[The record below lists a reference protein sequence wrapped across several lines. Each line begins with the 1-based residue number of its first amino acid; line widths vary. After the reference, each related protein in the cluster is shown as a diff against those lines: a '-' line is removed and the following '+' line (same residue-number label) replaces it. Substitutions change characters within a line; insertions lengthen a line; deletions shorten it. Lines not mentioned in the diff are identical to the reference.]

1 MTIYKPYDP
10 DQPYLLPP
18 ILQEWLPE
26 SHLANFIHE
35 MVGELDL
42 GAIHKKYLKRKRD
55 GRGQKP
61 FDPGMMVRLLFYAY
75 CTGKPSSRKIE
86 KASYEE
92 IAYRVLTA
100 NQHPD
105 HDTIAAF
112 RRENL
117 QELAELF
124 SQVLRLCQAVGL
136 VKLGHVALDGTK
148 VKANASKHKA
158 MSYGRMSEAEQQLEQ
173 EVAELLKKAEAA
185 DEAED
190 RHYGKG
196 KSEELLPKE
205 LTRRQQRL
213 EKIRQAK
220 VALEQEAK
228 EQARQAAAEAEAK
241 IARRRR
247 QEEETGQKAK
257 GREPQVPDAEQVVP
271 EAKAQRNFTDPESRI
286 MKDGASKSF
295 EQAYNAQAVV
305 DAHRQVIVAAEVTD
319 QPNDKQQ
326 LVPMLEK
333 AAANLGSTPEKA
345 SADTGY
351 FSEAAVTDE
360 RLKDID
366 LYVATRRQK
375 HGEPELP
382 ETGPGATVKQQM
394 EEKLRTAAGRAV
406 YKMRKAIVEPVF
418 GQIKEVRGFRRFS
431 FRGREKV
438 RAEWRLICLTH
449 NVLKLYRE
457 KVSAPRLAAA

>member
-1 MTIYKPYDP
+1 M
-10 DQPYLLPP
+10 
-18 ILQEWLPE
+18 
-26 SHLANFIHE
+26 
-35 MVGELDL
+35 
-42 GAIHKKYLKRKRD
+42 
-55 GRGQKP
+55 
-61 FDPGMMVRLLFYAY
+61 
-75 CTGKPSSRKIE
+75 
-86 KASYEE
+86 
-92 IAYRVLTA
+92 
-100 NQHPD
+100 
-105 HDTIAAF
+105 
-112 RRENL
+112 
-117 QELAELF
+117 AELF

-257 GREPQVPDAEQVVP
+257 GQEPQVPDAEQVVP